1 MATSENDTF
10 FIATP
15 IFYVNDVPHIGHA
28 YTEVAADALSRWM
41 RQSGI
46 PTWFLTG
53 TDEHGQK
60 NYAHCAG
67 KWCDAQ
73 GVGRI
78 VWWSSRGSRC

>member
-1 MATSENDTF
+1 MASSNADTF

-28 YTEVAADALSRWM
+28 YTEVAADVLSRWM

-60 NYAHCAG
+60 IMRTALAN
-67 KWCDAQ
+67 
-73 GVGRI
+73 GVPRASGQTG
-78 VWWSSRGSRC
+78 WWSSRGNRC

>member
-1 MATSENDTF
+1 MATSSSDSF

-60 NYAHCAG
+60 IMRTALAN
-67 KWCDAQ
+67 
-73 GVGRI
+73 GVTPREWADRL
-78 VWWSSRGSRC
+78 V

>member
-1 MATSENDTF
+1 MATSPSDSF
-10 FIATP
+10 YIATP

-60 NYAHCAG
+60 IMRTALAN
-67 KWCDAQ
+67 
-73 GVGRI
+73 GVTPGSGRTD
-78 VWWSSRGSRC
+78 WSSSRGNHC